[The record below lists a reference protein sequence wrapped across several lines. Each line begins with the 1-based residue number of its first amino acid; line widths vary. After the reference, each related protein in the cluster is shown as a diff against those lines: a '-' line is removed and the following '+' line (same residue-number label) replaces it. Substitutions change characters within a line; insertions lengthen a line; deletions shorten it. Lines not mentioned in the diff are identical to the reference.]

1 MPDSEDREFIREKI
15 MDKAVGKRHRVQR
28 TIKLLV
34 AAIVFGLVASLFFVL
49 GKKYLEP
56 RFLPEETTPSESIT
70 LGRDPEES
78 NPDPN
83 GEASLEG
90 STAAESHA
98 ESGSAGVGES
108 TGSQEETGS
117 TEESASENAA
127 NAADQEASFNQ
138 KIEEMVSAAVEEQLK
153 QQDNYVSLAWF
164 RRISHVMET
173 VNRGLVTITSV
184 PQDTDWLNHPVSG
197 ANQCSGAI
205 IYATDA
211 EVLILADYD
220 AIREAEALTVT
231 FTAGKP
237 VEARIKKADSI
248 TGIAIVSVSVVAVP
262 KEVLNQITTLNLGN
276 SYQVVNGTPVVAA
289 GCPAGYT
296 GSMMTGLV
304 SLVQRNTIGTDT
316 AFQLIYP
323 DIRLAETGGGFLF
336 SVEGNLL
343 GILSKTYGDAA
354 TGLPAAIGISSLKG
368 IIESLSSGIDA
379 AYLGVQGQNVTA
391 EIAEN
396 YGMPVGIFVNKVVM
410 DSPAYLA
417 GMNPGDIIVGSGD
430 SEILTTQRL
439 QSFLESY
446 STGDVVHLNIYRG
459 GQDEYIE
466 MDFEVTLGAR

>member
-1 MPDSEDREFIREKI
+1 M
-15 MDKAVGKRHRVQR
+15 
-28 TIKLLV
+28 
-34 AAIVFGLVASLFFVL
+34 
-49 GKKYLEP
+49 
-56 RFLPEETTPSESIT
+56 
-70 LGRDPEES
+70 
-78 NPDPN
+78 
-83 GEASLEG
+83 
-90 STAAESHA
+90 
-98 ESGSAGVGES
+98 
-108 TGSQEETGS
+108 
-117 TEESASENAA
+117 
-127 NAADQEASFNQ
+127 
-138 KIEEMVSAAVEEQLK
+138 
-153 QQDNYVSLAWF
+153 
-164 RRISHVMET
+164 
-173 VNRGLVTITSV
+173 
-184 PQDTDWLNHPVSG
+184 
-197 ANQCSGAI
+197 
-205 IYATDA
+205 
-211 EVLILADYD
+211 
-220 AIREAEALTVT
+220 
-231 FTAGKP
+231 
-237 VEARIKKADSI
+237 
-248 TGIAIVSVSVVAVP
+248 SVSVVAVP

-316 AFQLIYP
+316 AFRLIYP